1 MYRKGEPRDRTAQ
14 PYFTTKL
21 KNLAKRALPALNPP
35 MATISVVSIGG
46 RRPNAV
52 SDDVAINVQSNT
64 LKSKTAKS
72 NFA

>member
-1 MYRKGEPRDRTAQ
+1 MR
-14 PYFTTKL
+14 
-21 KNLAKRALPALNPP
+21 NLAKRALPALNPP

-52 SDDVAINVQSNT
+52 SDDVAINVQLNT